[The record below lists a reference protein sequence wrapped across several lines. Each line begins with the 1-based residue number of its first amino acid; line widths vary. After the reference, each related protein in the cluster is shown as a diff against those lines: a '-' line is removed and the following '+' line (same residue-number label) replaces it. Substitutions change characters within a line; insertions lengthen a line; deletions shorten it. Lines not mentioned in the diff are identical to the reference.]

1 MSDFKIFK
9 GRIDFDL
16 LELRKYEP
24 YKLTQ
29 QVDKKVYGL
38 DTETLH
44 GYARLIADNR
54 GNIAHITEAEDALRF
69 LTTVHFRNS
78 HNFFYNIHYDVNAII
93 KYLPEENIRELNQTL
108 KTKYLKYDLFYIP
121 RKIFRII
128 CHNHVHKFYDIQQFF
143 GKSLEF
149 NAQKYLGL
157 EKYIEPIDGATLGSS
172 PEYWKENYESI
183 VKYCI
188 NDCILTQKL
197 GQLLYDTL
205 CNKIGLKPNAFTSEA
220 GLTKEFVRTFTEIP
234 NILKVPMGVIKYSFY
249 SYAGGRFEIVRRGY
263 MGKCSLYDINSAYPY
278 IIKDL
283 VDITQGQ
290 WKWTRSLH
298 EEATYGFYLVKV
310 VTKYNKISPI
320 NITLPNNTL
329 CYPLINCYTYITKGE
344 LLAYDKYIDYEII
357 DGWEFYAN
365 SKARRP
371 FKEYIEHV
379 YSHKQSTPPDRY
391 EYKTYK
397 ILMNG
402 LYGCFY
408 EKHKNKEEERIRVGK
423 LFNPMYASL
432 ITAGTRIQL
441 WDYAMKDLS
450 NFIGFATDSV
460 LFKGTPDLPTTN
472 KLGDWSLEKV
482 GDTTVLRSGFYKID
496 NIIKSRGVKKG
507 VRLKTPSGEYGSL
520 FDYIYKNPKW
530 LIYPVIATR
539 PLSFSEILHKSK
551 TFTLEDIN
559 IFTDQEYKIDINRD
573 FKRIWERDLIEGI
586 ELLTKEID
594 SEPLVLYG

>member
-1 MSDFKIFK
+1 MNIYK
-9 GRIDFDL
+9 GKIDFDL

-38 DTETLH
+38 DTETLN

-54 GNIAHITEAEDALRF
+54 GNIAHITKAEDVLRF

-78 HNFFYNIHYDVNAII
+78 HNFFYNLHFDVNAII
-93 KYLPEENIRELNQTL
+93 KYLPEENIKELNRTL
-108 KTKYLKYDLFYIP
+108 KTTYLKYDLFYIP

-128 CHNHVHKFYDIQQFF
+128 CHNHVHKFYDIYQFF
-143 GKSLEF
+143 GKSLEY
-149 NAQKYLGL
+149 NAKTYLGL
-157 EKYIEPIDGATLGSS
+157 EKYIDPIDRATLGSS
-172 PEYWKENYESI
+172 AEYWKENYEAI

-188 NDCILTQKL
+188 NDCVLTQKL
-197 GQLLYDTL
+197 GQLLYNTL
-205 CNKIGLKPNAFTSEA
+205 CNTIGLKPNAFTSEA

-234 NILKVPMGVIKYSFY
+234 NLLEVPMGAIKYSFY

-278 IIKDL
+278 IIRDL
-283 VDITQGQ
+283 VDVTQGK

-298 EEATYGFYLVKV
+298 ENATYGFYLVKI

-329 CYPLINCYTYITKGE
+329 CYPLINCNTYMTKDE
-344 LLAYDKYIDYEII
+344 LLAYEKYIDYEII
-357 DGWEFYAN
+357 DGWEFFAH
-365 SKARRP
+365 SEARLP

-379 YSHKQSTPPDRY
+379 YSHKQSTPKERY

-408 EKHKNKEEERIRVGK
+408 EKHKNKEEIKIRVGK
-423 LFNPMYASL
+423 LFNPVYASM
-432 ITAGTRIQL
+432 ITARTRIQL
-441 WDYAMKDLS
+441 WDYAMKDIN

-460 LFKGTPDLPTTN
+460 LFKGTPDLPVSN
-472 KLGDWSLEKV
+472 KLGDWSLETV

-496 NIIKSRGVKKG
+496 DMIKSRGVKKG
-507 VRLKTPSGEYGSL
+507 VKIKTPTGNYKSL
-520 FDYIYKNPKW
+520 FDYIVKKPNW

-573 FKRIWERDLIEGI
+573 FKRIWERDLTKGI
-586 ELLTKEID
+586 ELLTTEID